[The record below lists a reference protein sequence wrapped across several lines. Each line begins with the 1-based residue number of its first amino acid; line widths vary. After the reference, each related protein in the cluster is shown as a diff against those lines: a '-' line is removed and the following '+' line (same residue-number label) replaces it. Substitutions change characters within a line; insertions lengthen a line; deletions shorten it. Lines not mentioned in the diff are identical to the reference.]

1 MKRTVCTND
10 LFILLLYVFK
20 IFILLKGYLFYC
32 NLSKDSYLN
41 NCFTEILCFFITFTA
56 SISFLPHFM
65 ALQKAGSLWLAAHFE
80 LSNYRIT
87 HRSYIGTRDK
97 IEVAHD
103 GSIEQTY
110 GPKYAPKTDTAIGHI
125 EFMFKYDDLNL
136 DLLAAVFL
144 KLEEQELLNYIC
156 ESPSGRYSRRIG
168 YLYEWLTNNKLNIT
182 HEISGNYTDLL
193 DTERYLTGKIIK
205 NARWRINDN
214 LLGVPEFCPI
224 IRKTQA
230 LKSLLAKDIRNEIE
244 GLKNVYSPEIFQR
257 ASQYLYRKETRSSYE
272 IESEKPSPDRIDRFI
287 NILYQAGKQP
297 FSVVMAEQN
306 LTILQNAIVDPRY
319 AQPGFRDFQNY
330 IGQTNYRGEEI
341 YHYVCPPPTMVGS
354 LMTGLTATEEK
365 TLGIPE
371 VVRAAIIAF
380 GFVFI
385 HPFLDGNGR
394 IHRFLIHDML
404 TRDGLAEQGLI
415 IPVSAHML
423 QNMAAYDTVLEDYS
437 KLLMQRV
444 RFSISASGDLSID
457 NPDDVSPYF
466 RYPDLTVQS
475 EYLAKTI
482 FSTIQE
488 DLLEELFFLERYDE
502 LKKELQQLIDM
513 PDKRLSDVIM
523 YLHQNKGVFP
533 NRRKKQFEEITE
545 SEFEAIEDIYSEIFS
560 K

>member
-1 MKRTVCTND
+1 
-10 LFILLLYVFK
+10 
-20 IFILLKGYLFYC
+20 
-32 NLSKDSYLN
+32 
-41 NCFTEILCFFITFTA
+41 
-56 SISFLPHFM
+56 M

-97 IEVAHD
+97 IELAPNS
-103 GSIEQTY
+103 SIEQTY
-110 GPKYAPKTDTAIGHI
+110 GPKYAPKKDTATGHI
-125 EFMFKYDDLNL
+125 EFMLKYDDLNL
-136 DLLAAVFL
+136 DFLAAVFR
-144 KLEEQELLNYIC
+144 KLEEQELLNYIY

-168 YLYEWLTNNKLNIT
+168 YLYEWLTTRKLNMI
-182 HEISGNYTDLL
+182 HGISGNYIDLL

-205 NARWRINDN
+205 NVRWRINDN
-214 LLGVPEFCPI
+214 LLGVPAFCPI

-230 LKSLLAKDIRNEIE
+230 LKGLLTKDIRNEIE
-244 GLKNVYSPEIFQR
+244 GLKSDYSPETFLR

-272 IESEKPSPDRIDRFI
+272 IESEKPSPDRVDRFVS
-287 NILYQAGKQP
+287 ILYQAGKQP
-297 FSVVMAEQN
+297 FSELMAEQN

-319 AQPGFRDFQNY
+319 AQLGFRDFQNY
-330 IGQTNYRGEEI
+330 IGQTNYRGEEM
-341 YHYVCPPPTMVGS
+341 YHYLCPPPSMVGS
-354 LMTGLTATEEK
+354 MMTGLTATEEK
-365 TLGIPE
+365 TVGTPK
-371 VVRAAIIAF
+371 VVRAAIVAF

-404 TRDGLAEQGLI
+404 TRDGLAMQGLI

-423 QNMAAYDTVLEDYS
+423 QNRAEYDTVLEDYS
-437 KLLMQRV
+437 KPLMERV

-457 NPDDVSPYF
+457 NIDDVSPYF
-466 RYPDLTVQS
+466 RYPDLTLQS

-482 FSTIQE
+482 FSTIQK

-533 NRRKKQFEEITE
+533 NRRKKQFEEITDA
-545 SEFEAIEDIYSEIFS
+545 EFEAVESIYFEIFS
-560 K
+560 R

>member
-1 MKRTVCTND
+1 
-10 LFILLLYVFK
+10 
-20 IFILLKGYLFYC
+20 
-32 NLSKDSYLN
+32 
-41 NCFTEILCFFITFTA
+41 
-56 SISFLPHFM
+56 M

-87 HRSYIGTRDK
+87 HKSYIGTRDK
-97 IEVAHD
+97 IELAYD

-110 GPKYAPKTDTAIGHI
+110 GPKYAPKKVTAIGHI

-136 DLLAAVFL
+136 DLLVAVFR
-144 KLEEQELLNYIC
+144 KLEEQELVNYIN

-168 YLYEWLTNNKLNIT
+168 YLYEWITNRKLNIT
-182 HEISGNYTDLL
+182 NDIIGNYIDLL

-214 LLGVPEFCPI
+214 LLGVQEFCPI
-224 IRKTQA
+224 IRKTQS
-230 LKSLLAKDIRNEIE
+230 LKMLLTKDIRTEIE
-244 GLKNVYSPEIFQR
+244 GLKNDYSPEIFQR

-272 IESEKPSPDRIDRFI
+272 IESEKPSLDRVDRFI
-287 NILYQAGKQP
+287 TILYQAGKEP
-297 FSVVMAEQN
+297 FSDVMAEEN

-330 IGQTNYRGEEI
+330 IGQTNYRSEEI
-341 YHYVCPPPTMVGS
+341 YHYICPPPTMVDS
-354 LMTGLTATEEK
+354 MMKGLTATEEK
-365 TLGIPE
+365 TLGTPE

-385 HPFLDGNGR
+385 HPFEDGNGR

-404 TRDGLAEQGLI
+404 TRDGLLGQGMI
-415 IPVSAHML
+415 IPISAHML
-423 QNMAAYDTVLEDYS
+423 QNMAEYDTVLEDYS
-437 KLLMQRV
+437 KPLMQRV
-444 RFSISASGDLSID
+444 RFSISESGDLSID
-457 NPDDVSPYF
+457 NTDDISSYF
-466 RYPDLTVQS
+466 RYPDLTMQS

-482 FSTIQE
+482 FSTIQQ
-488 DLLEELFFLERYDE
+488 DLFEELFFLERYDE
-502 LKKELQQLIDM
+502 LKKKLQHLIDM

-545 SEFEAIEDIYSEIFS
+545 VEFEAIESIYSAVFS
-560 K
+560 R

>member
-1 MKRTVCTND
+1 
-10 LFILLLYVFK
+10 
-20 IFILLKGYLFYC
+20 
-32 NLSKDSYLN
+32 
-41 NCFTEILCFFITFTA
+41 
-56 SISFLPHFM
+56 M

-80 LSNYRIT
+80 LRNYRIT

-103 GSIEQTY
+103 SSIEQTY

-125 EFMFKYDDLNL
+125 EFMLKYDDLNL
-136 DLLAAVFL
+136 DLLSAVFR
-144 KLEEQELLNYIC
+144 KLEEQELLNYIY

-168 YLYEWLTNNKLNIT
+168 YLYEWLTNRKLNIT
-182 HEISGNYTDLL
+182 HEVSGNYTNLL

-230 LKSLLAKDIRNEIE
+230 LKELLTKDIRNEIE
-244 GLKNVYSPEIFQR
+244 GLKNDYSPEIFQR

-272 IESEKPSPDRIDRFI
+272 IESEKPSLDRVDRFI
-287 NILYQAGKQP
+287 TILYQAGKRP
-297 FSVVMAEQN
+297 FSEVMAEQN

-365 TLGIPE
+365 TLGTPE

-423 QNMAAYDTVLEDYS
+423 QNMAEYDTALEDYS
-437 KLLMQRV
+437 KPLMQRV
-444 RFSISASGDLSID
+444 RFSISGSGDLSID
-457 NPDDVSPYF
+457 NPDNISPYF
-466 RYPDLTVQS
+466 RYPDLTIQS

-502 LKKELQQLIDM
+502 LKKKLQQLIDM

-533 NRRKKQFEEITE
+533 NRRKKQFEEITDA
-545 SEFEAIEDIYSEIFS
+545 EFEAIESIYLEIFS

>member
-1 MKRTVCTND
+1 
-10 LFILLLYVFK
+10 
-20 IFILLKGYLFYC
+20 
-32 NLSKDSYLN
+32 
-41 NCFTEILCFFITFTA
+41 
-56 SISFLPHFM
+56 M
-65 ALQKAGSLWLAAHFE
+65 ALQKAGSLWLAEHFQ
-80 LSNYRIT
+80 LGNYRIT

-103 GSIEQTY
+103 SSIEQTY

-144 KLEEQELLNYIC
+144 KMEEQELLNYIY

-168 YLYEWLTNNKLNIT
+168 YLYEWLTKRKLNIT
-182 HEISGNYTDLL
+182 HEVRGNYTDLL

-230 LKSLLAKDIRNEIE
+230 LKVLLTKDIRNEIE

-272 IESEKPSPDRIDRFI
+272 IESEKPSPDRIERFI
-287 NILYQAGKQP
+287 NILHQAGKQP
-297 FSVVMAEQN
+297 FSEVMAEQN

-354 LMTGLTATEEK
+354 LMTGLTATEVK
-365 TLGIPE
+365 TLGIPQ
-371 VVRAAIIAF
+371 VLRAAIIAF

-423 QNMAAYDTVLEDYS
+423 QNMAAYGTVLEDYS
-437 KLLMQRV
+437 KSLMQRV
-444 RFSISASGDLSID
+444 RFSISVKGNLSID

-466 RYPDLTVQS
+466 KYPDLTMQS

-488 DLLEELFFLERYDE
+488 DLLDELFFLERYDE

-560 K
+560 R